1 MTIDEIE
8 RLLRA
13 FDRSGVAQLTVKTAD
28 GTVNLNK
35 APLVQVASPG
45 LQGPAPVPVAA
56 PEGAAGPVEEA
67 PAFATV
73 EAPLAGTFYAAPAED
88 ADAFVRVGDHIEVGQ
103 TIGIIEAM
111 KVMNDIPSTV
121 SGRVV
126 AILPA
131 NGTVIG
137 YHDII
142 LQVEADV

>member
-28 GTVNLNK
+28 GTVKLNK
-35 APLVQVASPG
+35 APLVQVATPG
-45 LQGPAPVPVAA
+45 PQGASPAP
-56 PEGAAGPVEEA
+56 GAASEVPCPVEEE
-67 PAFATV
+67 PDFATV

-126 AILPA
+126 AILPT
-131 NGTVIG
+131 NGSVIG
-137 YHDII
+137 YHDVI